1 MSLVNLCEVF
11 AQRYMA
17 DNGTIEITGLEER
30 IKKFG
35 EASTK
40 NPMMEKRIRE
50 VIRKVLSE
58 VRKNM
63 QRSAKVGLNMNAD
76 PRNAYKAVRMAVYR
90 RIFGGQVN
98 ILQSYG
104 AKPGIYY
111 EPARHPSH
119 RGGNRMKQSERTH
132 DIMSYQGVDRGF
144 ILRFLN
150 AGTDVRY
157 AVHGRNGRTQAQR
170 DRFIENIGG
179 RGHRG
184 SIKARNWFGPRSQ
197 EELEN
202 AARNIDALIDD
213 ILSGIL
219 Y

>member
-1 MSLVNLCEVF
+1 
-11 AQRYMA
+11 MA
-17 DNGTIEITGLEER
+17 DNSTIEITGLEER
-30 IKKFG
+30 IKQLG

-40 NPMMEKRIRE
+40 NPQMEKRIRE
-50 VIRKVLSE
+50 VIRKVLLE
-58 VRKNM
+58 VRKSM

-104 AKPGIYY
+104 SKPGVYY
-111 EPARHPSH
+111 EPPRHPSN

-132 DIMSYQGVDRGF
+132 DIMSYQGADRGF
-144 ILRFLN
+144 VLRFLN
-150 AGTDVRY
+150 AGTEVRY
-157 AVHGRNGRTQAQR
+157 AGHGRNGRTESQR
-170 DRFIENIGG
+170 NRFIMNTGG
-179 RGHRG
+179 RGHR
-184 SIKARNWFGPRSQ
+184 SRIKERNWFGPRSQ
-197 EELEN
+197 DELEN

-213 ILSGIL
+213 IISGVL